1 MKNYI
6 LSLAAI
12 TIASLTFAQ
21 PGNMVVI
28 KGTIN
33 GDLKGYNKIY
43 MYTRTSNDSAE
54 IRDGQYSLSFPFS

>member
-33 GDLKGYNKIY
+33 GDLKGYNKINI
-43 MYTRTSNDSAE
+43 YTSTSNDSAE
-54 IRDGQYSLSFPFS
+54 IRDGQ